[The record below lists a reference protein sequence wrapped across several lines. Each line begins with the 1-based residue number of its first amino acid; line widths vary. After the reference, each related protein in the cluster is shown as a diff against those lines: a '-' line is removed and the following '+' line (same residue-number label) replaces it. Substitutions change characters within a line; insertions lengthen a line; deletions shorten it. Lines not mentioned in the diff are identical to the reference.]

1 MKDVNAKWFNE
12 VLAKSTDKKEKWLT
26 TMAESAVGNFLLE
39 NLPSKWERVEP
50 LGKIHQLAWKTY
62 REVSGEKHKYMLYEH
77 RDPSLG
83 RFVFISIFSDYGQ
96 YMNKLIPN
104 VGDLEKILLEFIGS
118 IDSVL
123 SEWEEDYKKR
133 KEEKNAEG

>member
-1 MKDVNAKWFNE
+1 MKDASAKWFNE
-12 VLAKSTDKKEKWLT
+12 VLANSVDKKEKWLT

-39 NLPSKWERVEP
+39 HLPSKWERVEP
-50 LGKIHQLAWKTY
+50 IGKIHQLAWKTY
-62 REVSGEKHKYMLYEH
+62 RGVSGEKHKYMLYEH
-77 RDPSLG
+77 RDPNLQ
-83 RFVFISIFSDYGQ
+83 RFVFISVFSDYGQ

-123 SEWEEDYKKR
+123 SKWEEEYIKR
-133 KEEKNAEG
+133 KEEKNAEE